1 MKGAHSLMHS
11 YANINSLLFAV
22 DSYDLLGEL
31 KENFDIWKKP
41 KGNDFGSEREMLSL
55 ERWR

>member
-1 MKGAHSLMHS
+1 MHS

-31 KENFDIWKKP
+31 KENFDILKKP